1 MNNFIKK
8 NAVLYKEMIVDMK
21 TPKAMIITI
30 IMNALLSLIAVCFL
44 IGIAAAGSSLE
55 GYIWYRVIPWML
67 TAIYY
72 VEAGL
77 IIFLVPAITAG
88 TISLEKERQTL
99 DVLLTT
105 RMTPWEII
113 IGKYFSNVVFVFL
126 LIMSS
131 LPIWSLAFIYG
142 GFPLWKILVMLLVLM
157 TITCYFSSF
166 GIFFSSVTKN
176 TILSVIL
183 TYIFSG
189 AIFSVTT
196 VLAIS
201 GISIVEVIN
210 AFIAEKFRFITND
223 HLINGDGFIFFLLLN
238 PIVTVFDVI
247 GTTIGYSFGSE
258 GQYKGVAQVAGYILP
273 HFTEKNILLN
283 LWTPI
288 SMFFQL
294 LISVGLLRIAA
305 AALNPLKKPKRY
317 KNKDFGMK

>member
-1 MNNFIKK
+1 MINFIKK

-21 TPKAMIITI
+21 TPKAMIITV
-30 IMNALLSLIAVCFL
+30 IMNALLGLIAVCFL
-44 IGIAAAGSSLE
+44 IGISIAGSAAE

-72 VEAGL
+72 VEAAL

-105 RMTPWEII
+105 RMTPWEIV

-126 LIMSS
+126 LIISS
-131 LPIWSLAFIYG
+131 LPIWALAFIYG
-142 GFPLWKILVMLLVLM
+142 GFPLWKILVMMLVLM

-189 AIFSVTT
+189 MIFSATSILATT
-196 VLAIS
+196 
-201 GISIVEVIN
+201 GISVVEVIN
-210 AFIAEKFRFITND
+210 AILVEKFPFITND

-238 PIVTVFDVI
+238 PFITVFDVI

-258 GQYKGVAQVAGYILP
+258 GQYKGMAEIAEILP

-283 LWTPI
+283 LWTPL
-288 SMFFQL
+288 SMVSQL
-294 LISVGLLRIAA
+294 LVSAGLIRIAA
-305 AALNPLKKPKRY
+305 AALNPVRKPKRY
-317 KNKDFGMK
+317 KKKDFGMK